1 MRATAVRT
9 NRGTIMAMVTVPDS
23 ETREIA
29 LRHGIAVMAADSVA
43 VFKYDPEEPSHT
55 DEGWE
60 GVAIVSAEPSSSPTA
75 ALVGRI
81 RPEVLEVLKT
91 AAQAL

>member
-43 VFKYDPEEPSHT
+43 VFKYDPEE
-55 DEGWE
+55 
-60 GVAIVSAEPSSSPTA
+60 
-75 ALVGRI
+75 
-81 RPEVLEVLKT
+81 